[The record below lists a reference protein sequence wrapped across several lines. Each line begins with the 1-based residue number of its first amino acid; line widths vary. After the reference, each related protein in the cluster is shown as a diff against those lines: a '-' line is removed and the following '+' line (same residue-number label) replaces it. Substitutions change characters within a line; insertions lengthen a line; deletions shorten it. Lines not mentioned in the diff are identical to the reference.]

1 MSRDLARAC
10 REYLNA
16 KGGTGVDEVGAL
28 LPQVKLALLRMD
40 AGAGAWGGQG
50 EVGTRRLRGY
60 GVESG
65 CNVGDLL
72 RVYHRLDEALKS
84 SPSEFE
90 ALVLSVDK
98 RGQRGDDREEE
109 MKRGAAEACG
119 GGKEDLGLAASWSE
133 YIQFVSNVSL
143 DVLVAGRQNLVG

>member
-1 MSRDLARAC
+1 M
-10 REYLNA
+10 
-16 KGGTGVDEVGAL
+16 DEVGAL

-90 ALVLSVDK
+90 ALVLAVAQGFHS
-98 RGQRGDDREEE
+98 
-109 MKRGAAEACG
+109 CG
-119 GGKEDLGLAASWSE
+119 
-133 YIQFVSNVSL
+133 SL
-143 DVLVAGRQNLVG
+143 HLRTH

>member
-1 MSRDLARAC
+1 M
-10 REYLNA
+10 
-16 KGGTGVDEVGAL
+16 DEVGAL

-98 RGQRGDDREEE
+98 RGQGGDDREEE

-143 DVLVAGRQNLVG
+143 DVLVAGRQNLVGSGKGGGRAEKLQVVVARGVW